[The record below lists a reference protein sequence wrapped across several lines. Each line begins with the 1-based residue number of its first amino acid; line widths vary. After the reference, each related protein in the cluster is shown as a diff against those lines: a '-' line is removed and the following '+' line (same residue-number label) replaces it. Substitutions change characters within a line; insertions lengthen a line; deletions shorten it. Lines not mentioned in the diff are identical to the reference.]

1 MGGKAEPS
9 CSDQGDQ
16 HGAGQTQNGHHKQ
29 APCIRL
35 CRIRIFCMSLVQY
48 LLNRQFA
55 LSVLVKNLFSA
66 IVLTANQT

>member
-1 MGGKAEPS
+1 
-9 CSDQGDQ
+9 
-16 HGAGQTQNGHHKQ
+16 
-29 APCIRL
+29 
-35 CRIRIFCMSLVQY
+35 MSLVQY